1 MRTVLS
7 IIQQLEMGCPALNAV
22 STTSPLTGTSSLAEL
37 QTGPTILGVC
47 LEMMYVSRTVFKTHV
62 PDNVKKD

>member
-1 MRTVLS
+1 
-7 IIQQLEMGCPALNAV
+7 MGCPALNAV